1 MNGDVTPRVYIA
13 QTTESMKSRMKMER
27 ELDKVQA
34 LMQGLS
40 QQGTHLQQT
49 IDAMR
54 KSQPDL
60 SGNATAPVEG

>member
-1 MNGDVTPRVYIA
+1 
-13 QTTESMKSRMKMER
+13 MKSRMKMER

-54 KSQPDL
+54 KSQPVL
-60 SGNATAPVEG
+60 SGNVTSPVEG